1 MHQERSQR
9 REKIQILMKES
20 ITISGNDR
28 MMMCRQSDDKI
39 FNPFFSFFLC
49 FLYSISLVFF
59 NHCLDLKESTKY
71 FRCLFFDLSL

>member
-9 REKIQILMKES
+9 REKIQILMKEA

-39 FNPFFSFFLC
+39 FNPFFSFLLR
-49 FLYSISLVFF
+49 FLYPISSIF
-59 NHCLDLKESTKY
+59 NHSLDLKESTKY
-71 FRCLFFDLSL
+71 FLFLFFDLSL